1 MAKNYTHDGDK
12 LVVAAPHAVVS
23 GRFVVLNATT
33 GFGGV
38 AQANADSGANV
49 TLHVGGGVY
58 AFDKVSGASTSAAIG
73 ANVHWDNTNSQVTIS
88 ATSNVLIGQAVAAF
102 ANTDTTV
109 SVRMRRF

>member
-12 LVVAAPHAVVS
+12 MVVAAPHAVVS

-58 AFDKVSGASTSAAIG
+58 TFDKPNAVSTNALIG
-73 ANVHWDNTNSQVTIS
+73 ANAHWDNTNSQVTIS
-88 ATSNVLIGQAVAAF
+88 ATSNVLIGQFTAAV
-102 ANTDTTV
+102 ANTDVTA
-109 SVRMRRF
+109 SVRLRRF